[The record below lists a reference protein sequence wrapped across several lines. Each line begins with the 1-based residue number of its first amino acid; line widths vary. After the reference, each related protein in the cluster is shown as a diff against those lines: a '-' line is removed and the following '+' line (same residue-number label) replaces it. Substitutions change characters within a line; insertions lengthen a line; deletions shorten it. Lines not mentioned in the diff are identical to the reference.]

1 MGEDFGVFVDWSLMG
16 DVSREAAPGKTDY
29 TDAKER
35 KRHARS
41 GQWVKSHSQRA
52 QVYRRLLKALPC
64 RSVTPDAGVYRAAV
78 QKYTKRD
85 SIAEV
90 KLKNGEMFGV
100 TLPEF
105 ASGAPV
111 PHYCLKRESAI
122 CLGNILERLASEFP
136 DVSYCPLLPAVTAL
150 LLHWSSD
157 EAQCFEAAARL
168 LATTQQ
174 QRMLHQTFLAHRASC
189 MTFGDLARKH
199 CPASHAYMV
208 SQANEKKEDVAE
220 VYGDWQRW
228 VFGDLPLSHAA
239 RVMDVFLVEGS
250 KVLYRVALAVL
261 KLYRKHKL
269 DRRTS
274 RKELDTVR
282 GDMREFV
289 KGIASTASPDKLME
303 KAFAIRLFSRKE
315 INLLQLANER
325 ALQQKGITL
334 QQKRCNVDLTVN
346 VDSFCSDIISVK
358 EIRDVWSW
366 IPERF
371 ALCQP
376 QLLFSTATHGCSL
389 NRFYTQCEGHE
400 PTLML
405 IKTTDREVCGAFL
418 STDWEERKR
427 GGNKLSFFG
436 TGECFVFK
444 MKPEME
450 RYEWVI
456 IKHPELASTASDR
469 AADASV
475 RVSDENIHS
484 LPVEAPPTSGTDS
497 THLSPFLAAR
507 HFHLN
512 ARNTSMFMA
521 GNFEFIIIGGGDGNA
536 LYIDSELNHGQTSCC
551 STFDNPPLC
560 SENFQI
566 AVLEVWGFQDT
577 MET

>member
-1 MGEDFGVFVDWSLMG
+1 MGEDFGAFVDWSLMG
-16 DVSREAAPGKTDY
+16 DVSRDATPGKTEY
-29 TDAKER
+29 TDTKER

-52 QVYRRLLKALPC
+52 QVYRRLIKALPC
-64 RSVTPDAGVYRAAV
+64 RSVTPDAGVYRAA
-78 QKYTKRD
+78 KEKHTKRD
-85 SIAEV
+85 STTDV
-90 KLKNGEMFGV
+90 KLKNGDMLAV
-100 TLPEF
+100 DLPEF

-111 PHYCLKRESAI
+111 PRYCLKRESATSVGSV
-122 CLGNILERLASEFP
+122 LQSLASEFP

-157 EAQCFEAAARL
+157 EAQCFEGVARL

-174 QRMLHQTFLAHRASC
+174 QRMLHQTFLAHRAAC

-199 CPASHAYMV
+199 CPAAHVHIV
-208 SQANEKKEDVAE
+208 SLATEKKEDVAE

-228 VFGDLPLSHAA
+228 VFGDLPFSHAA
-239 RVMDVFLVEGS
+239 RVMDVFLVEGF
-250 KVLYRVALAVL
+250 KVLYRVALALL
-261 KLYRKHKL
+261 KLYRKQKL
-269 DRRTS
+269 DKRTS
-274 RKELDTVR
+274 RKDSDGVR
-282 GDMREFV
+282 GDVREFV
-289 KGIASTASPDKLME
+289 KGIASSVSPDKLME

-315 INLLQLANER
+315 INLLQLANEK
-325 ALQQKGITL
+325 ALQQKGITV

-346 VDSFCSDIISVK
+346 VDGFCSDIISVK

-376 QLLFSTATHGCSL
+376 HLLFSTSTHGCSL
-389 NRFYTQCEGHE
+389 NRFYSHCEGHE
-400 PTLML
+400 PTLLL
-405 IKTTDREVCGAFL
+405 IKTTDGEVCGAFL

-427 GGNKLSFFG
+427 GGSTLSFFG

-444 MKPEME
+444 MKPEIE

-456 IKHPELASTASDR
+456 IKHPELASSASDR
-469 AADASV
+469 AADANAAN
-475 RVSDENIHS
+475 SDENIHS
-484 LPVEAPPTSGTDS
+484 LPVEAPPNSSTDS

-521 GNFEFIIIGGGDGNA
+521 GNFDSIIIGGGEGNA
-536 LYIDSELNHGQTSCC
+536 LYIDAELNHGRTGCC
-551 STFDNPPLC
+551 TTFDNPPLC

-566 AVLEVWGFQDT
+566 AVLEVWGFQDAMAT
-577 MET
+577 

>member
-1 MGEDFGVFVDWSLMG
+1 MGDDFGVFVDWSLMG
-16 DVSREAAPGKTDY
+16 DVSHDAAPGKIDY

-41 GQWVKSHSQRA
+41 GQWVKSHTQRA
-52 QVYRRLLKALPC
+52 LVYRRLIKVLPC
-64 RSVTPDAGVYRAAV
+64 RSVTPDASVYRPA
-78 QKYTKRD
+78 K
-85 SIAEV
+85 V
-90 KLKNGEMFGV
+90 KQTGREANLKSGDMLSV
-100 TLPEF
+100 ALPEF

-111 PHYCLKRESAI
+111 PRYCLKPESASAM
-122 CLGNILERLASEFP
+122 GSILECLASEFP
-136 DVSYCPLLPAVTAL
+136 DISYCPLLPAVTAL

-157 EAQCFEAAARL
+157 EAQCFEAVARL
-168 LATTQQ
+168 LATAQQ

-199 CPASHAYMV
+199 CPAAHQHIV
-208 SQANEKKEDVAE
+208 SLASEQKEDVAE
-220 VYGDWQRW
+220 VYSDWQRW
-228 VFGDLPLSHAA
+228 VFGDLPFSHVS
-239 RVMDVFLVEGS
+239 RVMDVFLVEGF
-250 KVLYRVALAVL
+250 KVLYRVALALL
-261 KLYRKHKL
+261 KLYRKQKPDKRL
-269 DRRTS
+269 SKKDS
-274 RKELDTVR
+274 NGVR
-282 GDMREFV
+282 GDLREFV
-289 KGIASTASPDKLME
+289 KSIASSVSPDKLME

-315 INLLQLANER
+315 INLLQLANEK
-325 ALQQKGITL
+325 ALQQKGITV
-334 QQKRCNVDLTVN
+334 QQKRCNVDLTVSL
-346 VDSFCSDIISVK
+346 DSFCSDIISVK
-358 EIRDVWSW
+358 EISEVWSW

-389 NRFYTQCEGHE
+389 NRFYSHSEGHE
-400 PTLML
+400 PTLLL
-405 IKTTDREVCGAFL
+405 IKTTKGEVCGAFL

-427 GGNKLSFFG
+427 GGNALSFFG

-444 MKPEME
+444 MKPEIE

-456 IKHPELASTASDR
+456 IKHPELASSASDR
-469 AADASV
+469 EADA
-475 RVSDENIHS
+475 
-484 LPVEAPPTSGTDS
+484 EAPASEENMHALHVDALPNSKNDS

-521 GNFEFIIIGGGDGNA
+521 GNFDSVIIGGGDGNA
-536 LYIDSELNHGQTSCC
+536 LYLDSELNHGRTGPC

-577 MET
+577 MAT

>member
-16 DVSREAAPGKTDY
+16 DVSNDAAPGKTEY
-29 TDAKER
+29 TDVKER

-52 QVYRRLLKALPC
+52 LVYRRLIKALPC
-64 RSVTPDAGVYRAAV
+64 RSVTPDASVYQTAAV
-78 QKYTKRD
+78 KQTKHD
-85 SIAEV
+85 GATGAKQHGDMLTV
-90 KLKNGEMFGV
+90 P
-100 TLPEF
+100 LPEF

-111 PHYCLKRESAI
+111 PSYCLKPESASSV
-122 CLGNILERLASEFP
+122 GTVLESLASEFP

-157 EAQCFEAAARL
+157 EAQCFEAVARL

-199 CPASHAYMV
+199 CPAAHQHIV
-208 SQANEKKEDVAE
+208 SLATEKKEDAAE

-228 VFGDLPLSHAA
+228 VFGDLPFSHAA
-239 RVMDVFLVEGS
+239 RVMDVFLVEGF
-250 KVLYRVALAVL
+250 KVLYRVALALL
-261 KLYRKHKL
+261 KLYRKQKL
-269 DRRTS
+269 DKSTS
-274 RKELDTVR
+274 RKDAGGVR
-282 GDMREFV
+282 DDMREFV
-289 KGIASTASPDKLME
+289 KSIASSVSPDKLME

-315 INLLQLANER
+315 INLLQLANEK
-325 ALQQKGITL
+325 ALQQKGITV
-334 QQKRCNVDLTVN
+334 QQKRFNVDLTVN

-376 QLLFSTATHGCSL
+376 QLLFSTSTHGCSL
-389 NRFYTQCEGHE
+389 NRFYSHCEGHE
-400 PTLML
+400 PTLLL
-405 IKTTDREVCGAFL
+405 IKTTEGEVCGAFL

-427 GGNKLSFFG
+427 GGNTLSFFG

-456 IKHPELASTASDR
+456 IKHPELASSSSDR
-469 AADASV
+469 TADANAP
-475 RVSDENIHS
+475 DENIHS
-484 LPVEAPPTSGTDS
+484 LPVEAPPNSGTDS

-521 GNFEFIIIGGGDGNA
+521 GNFDSVIIGGGEGNA
-536 LYIDSELNHGQTSCC
+536 LYLDSELNYGRTASC

-566 AVLEVWGFQDT
+566 AVLEVWGFHDAMAT
-577 MET
+577 